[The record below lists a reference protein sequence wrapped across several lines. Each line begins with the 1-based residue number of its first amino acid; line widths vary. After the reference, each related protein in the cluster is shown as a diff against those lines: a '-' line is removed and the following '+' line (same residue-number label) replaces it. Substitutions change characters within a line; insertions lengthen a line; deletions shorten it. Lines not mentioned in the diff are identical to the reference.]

1 VENPVAGKGMRR
13 VWCISDS
20 IISPL
25 GTSTRENYERVRSGE
40 SGVNEFSLPS
50 LPGRTFWLGKIDAE
64 NDTTVPFFDQ
74 LCQQAG
80 SEAIKGLTLPKERT
94 LLVLSTTKGNISL
107 IANDINDP
115 RLSLHYSA
123 RELANHLDLKHYH
136 VISNACISGVLALIT
151 AKRFI
156 NSAKFDHAVIVGAD
170 LISDFVV
177 SGFESLMALSN
188 ARCRPFDKDRTGIN
202 LGEAA
207 AAMVISAAPAELG
220 VTPSVVISGQGVS
233 NDANHISGPSRT
245 GAELADAIRQ
255 ALDSSETTSAEID
268 FASAHG
274 TATLFND
281 EMEAKAFN
289 LCGMQS
295 VPVNSLK
302 SYYGHTLGA
311 AGVLES
317 VIAVQSLLK
326 NQVIGTKEFATPG
339 TTKPLNVSA
348 TTVSRQLKKIIKTA
362 SGFGGCNAAVIFE
375 KTVL

>member
-1 VENPVAGKGMRR
+1 MRR
-13 VWCISDS
+13 VWCIADS

-50 LPGRTFWLGKIDAE
+50 LMGRSFWLGKIDTE
-64 NDTTVPFFDQ
+64 RNHSVPFFDQ

-80 SEAIKGLTLPKERT
+80 SEVLTDLKLPADRT
-94 LLVLSTTKGNISL
+94 LLVLSTTKGNIDL
-107 IANDINDP
+107 LAHDINDP
-115 RLSLHYSA
+115 RIPLHYSA
-123 RELANHLDLKHYH
+123 RELAHHLKLEHYH

-156 NSAKFDHAVIVGAD
+156 NSGKFDHAVIVGAD
-170 LISDFVV
+170 IISDFVV

-188 ARCRPFDKDRTGIN
+188 ARCRPFDKDRAGIN

-220 VTPSVVISGQGVS
+220 VNPSVLISGQGVS

-245 GAELADAIRQ
+245 GAELADAIRK
-255 ALDSSETTSAEID
+255 ALESSGTMAQEVD
-268 FASAHG
+268 FISAHG
-274 TATLFND
+274 TATLYND

-289 LCGMQS
+289 LCALQS

-302 SYYGHTLGA
+302 GYYGHTLGA

-317 VIAVQSLLK
+317 IISVQSLLR
-326 NQVIGTKEFATPG
+326 NEVIGSKEYATPG
-339 TTKPLNVSA
+339 TSQSLNVAA
-348 TTVSRQLKKIIKTA
+348 TTGSRQLKKIIKTA
-362 SGFGGCNAAVIFE
+362 SGFGGCNAAVVFE